1 MDHSCCTPG
10 GPAAIGA
17 NEGHCAPSRALAD
30 ARAIQAPREARGG
43 STAGMKRLAGG
54 TFLMGTD
61 DKEGFPADGEGPV
74 REVELAPFWVDAA
87 QVTNRQFAAFVDAT
101 GYVTESEQFGFSFV
115 FHLHVPKV
123 ADKRGLVRE
132 VPGLAWWRAVN
143 RACWKR
149 PEGPGTDL
157 RGRLDHPVTHVTWN
171 DAIAYCAWA
180 GKRLPTEA
188 EWEYAARGGLVQK
201 RYCWGDELQP
211 GGRHMCN
218 IWQGRFPDENTE
230 EDGYSGT
237 CPVRAFPPNGYGL
250 YGMAGNVWEWC
261 ADWFSAAYP
270 RSAERTNPRGPAT
283 GDARVMRGG
292 SFLCHRSYCNR
303 YRVAARTSNTP
314 ESASS
319 NLGFRCVSD
328 V

>member
-1 MDHSCCTPG
+1 M
-10 GPAAIGA
+10 
-17 NEGHCAPSRALAD
+17 
-30 ARAIQAPREARGG
+30 
-43 STAGMKRLAGG
+43 
-54 TFLMGTD
+54 
-61 DKEGFPADGEGPV
+61 
-74 REVELAPFWVDAA
+74 
-87 QVTNRQFAAFVDAT
+87 
-101 GYVTESEQFGFSFV
+101 
-115 FHLHVPKV
+115 
-123 ADKRGLVRE
+123 
-132 VPGLAWWRAVN
+132 
-143 RACWKR
+143 
-149 PEGPGTDL
+149 
-157 RGRLDHPVTHVTWN
+157 TWN
-171 DAIAYCAWA
+171 DAVAYSVWA

-201 RYCWGDELQP
+201 RYCWGDELTP

-218 IWQGRFPDENTE
+218 IWQGRFPDGNTG
-230 EDGYSGT
+230 EDGYGGT

-270 RSAERTNPRGPAT
+270 RTAERTNPRGPAA
-283 GDARVMRGG
+283 GGARVMRGG